1 MRETQ
6 RYELLNHLIDTYS
19 FVNYLEIG
27 VFSGE
32 CIRAIKAEHKD
43 GVDPGHEGFM
53 VDEVNYRVT
62 SDEFFEFISGH
73 DIKYDLIFIDG
84 LHHYEQVKKDIE
96 NSLTHL
102 QPNGIIMMHDCN
114 PLTYESQLVPR
125 QSVTWHG
132 DVWKAY
138 VEFKQTHPAFDC
150 YVVDTDCGCGVI
162 VNNEDKTQIPINL
175 DLDYKYLDKNRK
187 EILNLVSV
195 EEFKNIFK

>member
-84 LHHYEQVKKDIE
+84 LHHYEQ
-96 NSLTHL
+96 
-102 QPNGIIMMHDCN
+102 
-114 PLTYESQLVPR
+114 
-125 QSVTWHG
+125 
-132 DVWKAY
+132 
-138 VEFKQTHPAFDC
+138 THPAFDC

-175 DLDYKYLDKNRK
+175 DLDYKYLDENRK
-187 EILNLVSV
+187 EILNLISV

>member
-1 MRETQ
+1 
-6 RYELLNHLIDTYS
+6 
-19 FVNYLEIG
+19 
-27 VFSGE
+27 
-32 CIRAIKAEHKD
+32 
-43 GVDPGHEGFM
+43 M

-96 NSLTHL
+96 NSLKHL

-175 DLDYKYLDKNRK
+175 DLDYKYLDENRK
-187 EILNLVSV
+187 EILNLISV

>member
-32 CIRAIKAEHKD
+32 CIRAVKAEHKD

-53 VDEVNYRVT
+53 VDEVNYPIT
-62 SDEFFEFISGH
+62 SDEFFELINGH

-96 NSLTHL
+96 NSLKHI

-114 PLTYESQLVPR
+114 PLTYES
-125 QSVTWHG
+125 
-132 DVWKAY
+132 
-138 VEFKQTHPAFDC
+138 HPAFDC

-175 DLDYKYLDKNRK
+175 DLNYKDLEKNRK
-187 EILNLVSV
+187 ELLNLITVK
-195 EEFKNIFK
+195 EFKKIFK